1 MKGLDGNGFVPI
13 IAQAIAEM
21 EETHGEFKSIDE
33 INLAELSRRT
43 GLSRA
48 KLRRLKANGFCE
60 VPHGLTG
67 QQRPQI
73 LDGYSAVLDSMLRSG
88 VSNSAVCLERLQ
100 EMGFTGSRSTIKR
113 YIAAHKHLL
122 PAKRQQVA
130 PQGNRGRRYMTE
142 PGEAFQMD
150 WGFTKVL
157 NPDGA
162 EFQVACFA
170 MICHHCGQRY
180 VEFFPNARQ
189 ENLFI
194 GMIHA
199 FQYMGVPRFVLT
211 DNMKSVV
218 VCRDMEGHPVWQK
231 DYDAF
236 MKTVGFETKL
246 CKPRHPFTKGKVE
259 RLVRFVKENY
269 GQ

>member
-48 KLRRLKANGFCE
+48 KLRRLKANGFC
-60 VPHGLTG
+60 VMPHGLTG

-73 LDGYSAVLDSMLRSG
+73 LDGYSAVLDSMIRNG

-100 EMGFTGSRSTIKR
+100 EMGFTGSRSTVKR

-122 PAKRQQVA
+122 PAKRQQVS
-130 PQGNRGRRYMTE
+130 PQGNRGRRYTTE

-218 VCRDMEGHPVWQK
+218 LRRDMEGHRCGRRI
-231 DYDAF
+231 
-236 MKTVGFETKL
+236 M
-246 CKPRHPFTKGKVE
+246 RHS
-259 RLVRFVKENY
+259 
-269 GQ
+269 

>member
-100 EMGFTGSRSTIKR
+100 EMGFTGSRSTVKR

-122 PAKRQQVA
+122 LNIPFEKTIETGQVGHFHRA
-130 PQGNRGRRYMTE
+130 
-142 PGEAFQMD
+142 D
-150 WGFTKVL
+150 
-157 NPDGA
+157 
-162 EFQVACFA
+162 C
-170 MICHHCGQRY
+170 
-180 VEFFPNARQ
+180 
-189 ENLFI
+189 
-194 GMIHA
+194 
-199 FQYMGVPRFVLT
+199 
-211 DNMKSVV
+211 SVV
-218 VCRDMEGHPVWQK
+218 P
-231 DYDAF
+231 
-236 MKTVGFETKL
+236 
-246 CKPRHPFTKGKVE
+246 P
-259 RLVRFVKENY
+259 RLVTISGAVVY
-269 GQ
+269 

>member
-113 YIAAHKHLL
+113 YIAAHKQLL
-122 PAKRQQVA
+122 PAKRQQVS
-130 PQGNRGRRYMTE
+130 P
-142 PGEAFQMD
+142 
-150 WGFTKVL
+150 
-157 NPDGA
+157 
-162 EFQVACFA
+162 
-170 MICHHCGQRY
+170 
-180 VEFFPNARQ
+180 
-189 ENLFI
+189 
-194 GMIHA
+194 
-199 FQYMGVPRFVLT
+199 
-211 DNMKSVV
+211 
-218 VCRDMEGHPVWQK
+218 
-231 DYDAF
+231 
-236 MKTVGFETKL
+236 
-246 CKPRHPFTKGKVE
+246 
-259 RLVRFVKENY
+259 
-269 GQ
+269 

>member
-100 EMGFTGSRSTIKR
+100 EMGFNVFRKWASPGAVVPLNVTSPRTSIFCRPSASRSHRRAT
-113 YIAAHKHLL
+113 A
-122 PAKRQQVA
+122 VA
-130 PQGNRGRRYMTE
+130 VT
-142 PGEAFQMD
+142 
-150 WGFTKVL
+150 
-157 NPDGA
+157 
-162 EFQVACFA
+162 
-170 MICHHCGQRY
+170 
-180 VEFFPNARQ
+180 
-189 ENLFI
+189 
-194 GMIHA
+194 
-199 FQYMGVPRFVLT
+199 
-211 DNMKSVV
+211 
-218 VCRDMEGHPVWQK
+218 
-231 DYDAF
+231 
-236 MKTVGFETKL
+236 
-246 CKPRHPFTKGKVE
+246 
-259 RLVRFVKENY
+259 
-269 GQ
+269 

>member
-1 MKGLDGNGFVPI
+1 MKGIQSNGFLPI

-21 EETHGEFKSIDE
+21 EETHGEFKSIAE

-48 KLRRLKANGFCE
+48 KLRRLKANGFRE
-60 VPHGLTG
+60 TAHGLTG
-67 QQRPQI
+67 HQKEKI
-73 LDGYSAVLDSMLRSG
+73 LDGYTALLDSLLRNG
-88 VSNSAVCLERLQ
+88 VSNSSVRLERLRL
-100 EMGFTGSRSTIKR
+100 MGFTGSQSTVKR
-113 YIAAHKHLL
+113 YIAAHKHLI
-122 PAKRQQVA
+122 PAKRQAVA

-142 PGEAFQMD
+142 PGEAFQVD
-150 WGFTKVL
+150 WGFADVL
-157 NPDGA
+157 DSSGHTYR
-162 EFQVACFA
+162 VACFA
-170 MICHHCGQRY
+170 VICHCCGQRY

-218 VCRDMEGHPVWQK
+218 LRRDMEGHPVW
-231 DYDAF
+231 
-236 MKTVGFETKL
+236 
-246 CKPRHPFTKGKVE
+246 PFT
-259 RLVRFVKENY
+259 F
-269 GQ
+269 